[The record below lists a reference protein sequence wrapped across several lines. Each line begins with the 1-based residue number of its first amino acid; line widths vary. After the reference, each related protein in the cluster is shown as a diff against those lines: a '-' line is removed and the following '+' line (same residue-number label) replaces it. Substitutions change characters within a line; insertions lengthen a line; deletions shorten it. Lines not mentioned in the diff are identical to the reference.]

1 MTLELMKYSK
11 LTHAYLL
18 MVTINLINAYFNID
32 NINQIDK

>member
-1 MTLELMKYSK
+1 MTIEVIIYSK
-11 LTHAYLL
+11 LTDAYLL